1 MRLFRWY
8 RGICFRLFY
17 KPFSK
22 YKCFRKHMGG
32 FWHYYDR
39 GDIPSVWFWDEEPS
53 ADFWIYKNYEVEDYT

>member
-1 MRLFRWY
+1 
-8 RGICFRLFY
+8 
-17 KPFSK
+17 
-22 YKCFRKHMGG
+22 MGG